1 VKPDRGWKRW
11 FEDPIPL
18 PCGRQTLQDAADH
31 ILKLSKSEQNLGKWQ
46 AATEASAAF
55 KDLLPTRE
63 KVARFRTFVVVEGV
77 PQQPDGSLQ
86 IKAAIVGDL
95 FSLRGALMRTEL
107 GHLISRT
114 AACPVPRPNQ

>member
-1 VKPDRGWKRW
+1 VRPPDAV
-11 FEDPIPL
+11 
-18 PCGRQTLQDAADH
+18 GRSRSYPEA
-31 ILKLSKSEQNLGKWQ
+31 SKSEQNLGEWQ

-63 KVARFRTFVVVEGV
+63 KVARFRTFVVEGV
-77 PQQPDGSLQ
+77 PQQSDGSLQ

-95 FSLRGALMRTEL
+95 FSLRGVLMRTEF
-107 GHLISRT
+107 GRLISRT